1 MAIAEN
7 EKRNITFSVCVVPK
21 NKHKE
26 TMQNIETCVSELE
39 GYCEEVAN
47 LAKNNKLEDNE
58 QLWHRIRVTF
68 GSVGYFL
75 TEIEKKT
82 RKSDARAVI
91 KALADSVLAMFYG
104 TCGKKF
110 TRNNYLLMLEIA
122 RQSLLNLRQCDEE
135 SMRKYF
141 DTLEELRQSIA

>member
-1 MAIAEN
+1 MAITEQ
-7 EKRNITFSVCVVPK
+7 EKRNIAFSVCPVPQ

-26 TMQNIETCVSELE
+26 IMQNIEACVSELK
-39 GYCEEVAN
+39 GYCEEVSN
-47 LAKNNKLEDNE
+47 LEEDKE
-58 QLWHRIRVTF
+58 QLWHKIRVTL

-91 KALADSVLAMFYG
+91 KTLADSVLAMFYG
-104 TCGKKF
+104 THGKNF
-110 TRNNYLLMLEIA
+110 TKNSCLLMLEIA
-122 RQSLLNLRQCDEE
+122 QQSLLNLRHSDED

>member
-1 MAIAEN
+1 MTEN
-7 EKRNITFSVCVVPK
+7 EKRNITFSVCPVPQ

-26 TMQNIETCVSELE
+26 TMQNIEACVSELE
-39 GYCEEVAN
+39 GYCEEVVS
-47 LAKNNKLEDNE
+47 LAKNSKLEDKE
-58 QLWHRIRVTF
+58 QLWHKIRVTF

-82 RKSDARAVI
+82 RKSDARAVV

-104 TCGKKF
+104 TYDKKF

-122 RQSLLNLRQCDEE
+122 KQSLLNLRQSDEE